1 MNGVLVIGGGFAGVW
16 SAAAGVLAAGDT
28 DLPVTLVS
36 QGHDLVI
43 RPRLYQTDP
52 ARMRV
57 PLDRILGPIGVRRV
71 AATVTGIDT
80 AAHRVRVVE
89 PGGTSAVLRYD
100 RLVLASGSRLVVPRL
115 PGAEHLFNVDT
126 LPAATT
132 LHHHL
137 LGLADAADAAGAFTA
152 VVVGAGFTGLELACE
167 LVDRLRAVAA
177 PLGAATKVRVVLV
190 ERAATVGPELGT
202 GPRPHIERALDE
214 LGVDV
219 RLDVA
224 LQSATATGVRLSDGT
239 EIPTRTAVWTA
250 GMAASPLTAQIPGT
264 RDQLGR
270 LPVDRFL
277 RVVGVPDVYAAGD
290 TAAATAEDG
299 HPAMQSCQH
308 AEPMGRTAGHNAV
321 ADLLRRPLTPFEP
334 DPYVTCLDLGS
345 AGAVFT
351 TGFDRVVQST
361 GSAAKQIKRMINT
374 IIYPPVD
381 DAAAL
386 LGRADLRG
394 RPDTLPTA
402 A

>member
-1 MNGVLVIGGGFAGVW
+1 MHGVLIIGGGFAGVW
-16 SAAAGVLAAGDT
+16 SAAAAALAGGDT
-28 DLPVTLVS
+28 DLPVTLVA
-36 QGHDLVI
+36 QGDDLVI

-57 PLDRILGPIGVRRV
+57 PLDRILGPISVRRI

-80 AAHRVRVVE
+80 AAHRVRAVE
-89 PGGTSAVLRYD
+89 PGGASAVLRYD

-115 PGAEHLFNVDT
+115 PGTEHLFNVDT
-126 LPAATT
+126 LPAATA

-137 LGLADAADAAGAFTA
+137 LALADAAGAVGAFTA

-167 LVDRLRAVAA
+167 LVDRLRAIAA
-177 PLGAATKVRVVLV
+177 PLGAAPEVRVVLV
-190 ERAATVGPELGT
+190 ERAATVGPELGA
-202 GPRPHIERALDE
+202 GPRPYIERALGD
-214 LGVDV
+214 LGIDV
-219 RLDVA
+219 RLGVA
-224 LQSATATGVRLSDGT
+224 LESATATGVRLSDGT

-250 GMAASPLTAQIPGT
+250 GMAASPLTAQIAGT

-270 LPVDRFL
+270 LQVDQFL

-290 TAAATAEDG
+290 TAAASAEDG
-299 HPAMQSCQH
+299 HPVLQSCQH

-321 ADLLRRPLTPFEP
+321 ADLLRRPLQPFAP

-351 TGFDRVVQST
+351 TGFDRVVRST
-361 GSAAKQIKRMINT
+361 GSAAKEMKRMINAM
-374 IIYPPVD
+374 IYPPVD
-381 DAAAL
+381 DVAAL
-386 LGRADLRG
+386 LGRADPRE
-394 RPDTLPTA
+394 RPDALAPA

>member
-1 MNGVLVIGGGFAGVW
+1 MHGILIIGGGFAGVW

-28 DLPVTLVS
+28 DLPVRLVS
-36 QGHDLVI
+36 QGDDLVI
-43 RPRLYQTDP
+43 RPRLYETDP

-57 PLDRILGPIGVRRV
+57 PLDRILDPIGVRRV

-126 LPAATT
+126 LPAATV
-132 LHHHL
+132 LHHHML
-137 LGLADAADAAGAFTA
+137 ALADAAEAAGAFTA

-177 PLGAATKVRVVLV
+177 PLGAAAQVRVVLV
-190 ERAATVGPELGT
+190 ERAATVGLQLGA
-202 GPRPHIERALDE
+202 GPRPHILRALDE
-214 LGVDV
+214 LGIDV
-219 RLDVA
+219 RLGVA
-224 LQSATATGVRLSDGT
+224 LQSATAAGVRLSDGT

-270 LPVDRFL
+270 LQVDQFL
-277 RVVGVPDVYAAGD
+277 RVVGVPDAYAAGD
-290 TAAATAEDG
+290 TAAASAEDG
-299 HPAMQSCQH
+299 YPAMQSCQH

-321 ADLLRRPLTPFEP
+321 ADLLRRPLRPFAP

-351 TGFDRVVQST
+351 TGYDRIVQSS
-361 GSAAKQIKRMINT
+361 GSTAKQIKRMINT
-374 IIYPPVD
+374 RIYPPLD

-386 LGRADLRG
+386 LGRAGLRA
-394 RPDTLPTA
+394 RPDTLATA